1 MVLTTELYYKAVRDR
16 LSLLGPPELR
26 SEGFISEEFV
36 TGLKLPTKMTFI
48 GDDILILEK
57 IGSVRHVTSNGTLI
71 PEPILEL
78 DVATVA
84 ESGLIGII
92 SKDVFVYLYY
102 TEPEGEEKTPKA
114 NKVVKYRWT
123 GSNLVDPVLI
133 KELPASEKGFHNGG
147 AMTIGKDGTV
157 YLVIGDIVTSKTILQ
172 NFAGED
178 PNDTGVILPV
188 DPPGDYYG
196 IGIRNSYGL
205 VTDPITG
212 NIWETEN
219 GPRSFDEINLVPFGF
234 NSGWKKFMGPS
245 HLAHLGEL
253 PEFNVEDLPEIEGY
267 EYSEPEFS
275 WERTADATP
284 TGIAFPTSE
293 LFEKYQDSLFVGTCN
308 FGSIFKFQLNSERT
322 GFVFQNPSL
331 QDLVYNPGD
340 NNEELVI
347 GQKFGCITDLQFGP
361 DGYLYVVSLTRGA
374 IFKLSPEP

>member
-1 MVLTTELYYKAVRDR
+1 LRIWIKLSIIIVIVIFAGLIFMVLTNELYYKAARDR

-36 TGLKLPTKMTFI
+36 TGLKLPTKMTFV

-78 DVATVA
+78 EVATVA

-92 SKDVFVYLYY
+92 SKDAFVYLYY
-102 TEPEGEEKTPKA
+102 TEPEGEEKIPKA

-123 GSNLVDPVLI
+123 GSNLVDPVLL
-133 KELPASEKGFHNGG
+133 KELPAGEKGFHNGG

-157 YLVIGDIVTSKTILQ
+157 YLVIGDIVTSNTILQ
-172 NFAGED
+172 NIAGED

-205 VTDPITG
+205 ATDPTTG

-219 GPRSFDEINLVPFGF
+219 GPRRYIRHLMQIFYLEDIVLQQLSRGLPKLKMKRNL
-234 NSGWKKFMGPS
+234 S
-245 HLAHLGEL
+245 
-253 PEFNVEDLPEIEGY
+253 
-267 EYSEPEFS
+267 
-275 WERTADATP
+275 
-284 TGIAFPTSE
+284 
-293 LFEKYQDSLFVGTCN
+293 YQSQSCFH
-308 FGSIFKFQLNSERT
+308 
-322 GFVFQNPSL
+322 
-331 QDLVYNPGD
+331 
-340 NNEELVI
+340 
-347 GQKFGCITDLQFGP
+347 
-361 DGYLYVVSLTRGA
+361 
-374 IFKLSPEP
+374 

>member
-1 MVLTTELYYKAVRDR
+1 MVLTNEIYYKAVRDR

-26 SEGFISEEFV
+26 SESFISEEFV
-36 TGLKLPTKMTFI
+36 TGFNFPTKMTFV

-57 IGSVRHVTSNGTLI
+57 NGSVRHVTSNGTLI
-71 PEPILEL
+71 SKHILDLE
-78 DVATVA
+78 VSTVA

-123 GSNLVDPVLI
+123 GSNLVDPVLM
-133 KELPASEKGFHNGG
+133 KELPAAPNGFHNGG

-172 NFAGED
+172 NFADVD

-205 VTDPITG
+205 ATDPITG

-219 GPRSFDEINLVPFGF
+219 GPRTFDEINLVPFGF

-245 HLAHLGEL
+245 YLAHLGEL

-275 WERTADATP
+275 WERTADAAP

-308 FGSIFKFQLNSERT
+308 FGNIYKFQLNSERT

-347 GQKFGCITDLQFGP
+347 GQKFGCITDFQFGP
-361 DGYLYVVSLTRGA
+361 HGYLYVVSITRGT
-374 IFKLSPEP
+374 IFKFSPEP